1 MWSSPPAAA
10 KICQNRVKFYTR
22 HKKGG
27 EGILWNS
34 RTFTGV
40 FLNEKKPQGVGMR
53 KHFLEKQ
60 ASNIKFRVSF
70 FCANVLL
77 EYVLRHLVLAI
88 KAGNFS
94 RRLLR
99 EMWEK
104 GR

>member
-1 MWSSPPAAA
+1 MVLASRR
-10 KICQNRVKFYTR
+10 CQDLSKPCQILHTSQ
-22 HKKGG
+22 KGG